1 MRRIAVHMQ
10 TTFNNRIAT
19 ADGGFWEPFA
29 WGEEEMAYLNR
40 FVRAADTWALSR
52 KLYEAIVPWWDTV
65 ARGAKGEVPGDAPAI
80 TAADREFATMLK
92 NMTKVVFSRTLLP
105 ADDRVVISGDI
116 AGELAAFKRRPGKTI
131 LLSCGPATL
140 APLAGTPGLIDE
152 YLIGVHPAAIGAG
165 PQLFDG
171 LPADLNLRLLQAKAF
186 DAGCVLLRYEVIPPR

>member
-10 TTFNNRIAT
+10 TTVNNRIAS

-29 WGEEEMAYLNR
+29 WGEEEMGYLNR

-52 KLYEAIVPWWDTV
+52 KVYEAIVPWWDTV
-65 ARGAKGEVPGDAPAI
+65 AKGEVPDDAPAI
-80 TAADREFATMLK
+80 TAADREFAAMLA

-171 LPADLNLRLLQAKAF
+171 LPTDLNLRLLQAKVF
-186 DAGCVLLRYEVIPPR
+186 NAGCVLLRYEVIPPR